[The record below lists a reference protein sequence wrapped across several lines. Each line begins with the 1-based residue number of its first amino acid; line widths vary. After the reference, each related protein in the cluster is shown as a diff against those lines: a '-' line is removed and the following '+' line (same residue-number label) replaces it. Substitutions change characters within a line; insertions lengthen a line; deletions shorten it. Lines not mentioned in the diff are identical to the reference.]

1 MTPNELLLWLSA
13 RKQGSWVQFR
23 SAVENLELAEAA
35 DEAEQ
40 DTALP
45 VHQRV
50 RLNLERLG
58 HVEFDAAG
66 CEDGWRV
73 VPPVLAIFEHGA
85 GASGVLCGA
94 RTAKLVDRISAAGNG
109 LSFDRVSEPGCPDVI
124 RVHAQKIED
133 LTEVAGRAGV
143 TGQTDCPTALL
154 SHLPPIDANNGWKRE
169 PLPVSGKEWDVKRFI
184 VKGKTMRWEAVTV
197 REANAPGTQG
207 LFCFTRYQ
215 RPQYFLR
222 EGEECMRLPGAVAKY
237 LVLAR
242 RRRRVL
248 RYDRQQR
255 RLSMPAILRPPLLT
269 ERGLVLCSGFPPA
282 VSTVHKRRMLTY
294 RDIPEEIAGIT
305 AEILRQDFV

>member
-23 SAVENLELAEAA
+23 SAVENLELAETA

-58 HVEFDAAG
+58 HVEFDTAG
-66 CEDGWRV
+66 CENGWRA
-73 VPPVLAIFEHGA
+73 VPPVLAIFEHDA
-85 GASGVLCGA
+85 VASGVLCGA

-109 LSFDRVSEPGCPDVI
+109 LSLDRVAEAGCPDVI
-124 RVHAQKIED
+124 RVHAQNTED
-133 LTEVAGRAGV
+133 LAEVAKRAGV
-143 TGQTDCPTALL
+143 RYQTDCPTALL
-154 SHLPPIDANNGWKRE
+154 SQLPPVDANKGWKRE
-169 PLPVSGKEWDVKRFI
+169 PLPVSGKEWDVKQFI
-184 VKGKTMRWEAVTV
+184 VKGKTMRWETVTV
-197 REANAPGTQG
+197 REANTPGAQG

-222 EGEECMRLPGAVAKY
+222 EGQECIRLPGGVAKY

-282 VSTVHKRRMLTY
+282 VSIVHKRRMLTY
-294 RDIPEEIAGIT
+294 RDIPEEVAGIT